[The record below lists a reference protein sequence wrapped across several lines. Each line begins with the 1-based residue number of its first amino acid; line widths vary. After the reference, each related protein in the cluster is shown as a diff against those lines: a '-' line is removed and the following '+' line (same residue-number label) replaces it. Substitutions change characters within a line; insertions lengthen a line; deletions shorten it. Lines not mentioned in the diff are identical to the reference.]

1 MLGMTRRIPLRGS
14 VATVAV
20 AVLFTLVSG
29 CSSEP
34 NDAQSSSGSP
44 GSADEIRTVRFGQV
58 GSSATLWP
66 VYAGRAKGFFEDH
79 GIEVTLSDTGSSAG
93 VAQQIVAGAQD
104 IGSAGLPDFVRAIAA
119 GAPLQLVASGVA
131 EIPYTMVGDKGIE
144 SWDDLKGKTVIL
156 GGPQDVTRYYFDA
169 IAEAKGFQE
178 SDFTLTYAGATSARF
193 AALSSGS
200 VAAAI
205 LGPPFDARAVSAG
218 DVNLGEVN
226 EFLPKTPFTGLAAST
241 PWAEENPEIITDF
254 LRGYLD
260 SIAWLQDDANRDEAI
275 QILAEATNT
284 PAEDAAATYDYYFDK
299 IDAFSADGV
308 IDTDAFD
315 DLMSGLADAKFL
327 DGEPKPADQSIDS
340 QYVQAAAK
348 NG

>member
-1 MLGMTRRIPLRGS
+1 MIRRTPLRGS

-20 AVLFTLVSG
+20 ALVFTLVSG
-29 CSSEP
+29 CGSDSD
-34 NDAQSSSGSP
+34 NNAASSGTP

-58 GSSATLWP
+58 GNSATLWP
-66 VYAGRAKGFFEDH
+66 VYAGQSKGFFEDH

-104 IGSAGLPDFVRAIAA
+104 MGGAGIPDFVRAIDA
-119 GAPLQLVASGVA
+119 GAPIELVASGVA
-131 EIPYTMVGDKGIE
+131 QIPYTMVGDKGVK

-156 GGPQDVTRYYFDA
+156 GGPKDVTRYYFDA
-169 IAEAKGFQE
+169 IAEAKGFKE
-178 SDFTLTYAGATSARF
+178 SDFQLTYAGATSARF

-200 VAAAI
+200 VGAAI
-205 LGPPFDARAVSAG
+205 LGPPFDARALSAG
-218 DVNLGEVN
+218 YVDLGEIN
-226 EFLPKTPFTGLAAST
+226 KFLPKTPFTGLAAST
-241 PWAEENPEIITDF
+241 SWAEDNPKVITDF

-260 SIAWLQDDANRDEAI
+260 SIAWLEDDANRDEAI
-275 QILAEATNT
+275 QILAKTTNT

-315 DLMSGLADAKFL
+315 ELMSGLADAKFL
-327 DGEPKPADQSIDS
+327 DAKPKPADEYIDG